1 MANLVNL
8 TPHALT
14 VFDADNNPITFPKCD
29 APVRVTVSAEVAY
42 TVGGIEISTVVYG
55 DVYNLPD
62 SKPDTYY
69 IVSTLVRQALPTRKD
84 LLSPGELVR
93 DENGNPIGC
102 RGLICN

>member
-1 MANLVNL
+1 MKLINL

-29 APVRVTVSAEVAY
+29 NPARVTVSSEVVYAL
-42 TVGGIEISTVVYG
+42 GSIEVSTAIYG
-55 DVYNLPD
+55 DVYNLPE

-69 IVSTLVRQALPTRKD
+69 IVSMLVRQALPERTD

-93 DENGNPIGC
+93 DEGGNAIGC
-102 RGLICN
+102 RGLTCNK